1 MIFLLEPYR
10 RCGDLFGDRPSACH
24 PLVGFTTFLEDV
36 ERVDVRLKP
45 DTGATS
51 KVIIS
56 TNRGLFK
63 TAPTVPNSNLVPIC
77 PRPIESEYDG
87 FSRLRVQSAEA
98 RMAEVC
104 NGGRSRLCSVLLDF
118 SEKSLNGACRRPSER
133 GQFLGTF
140 C

>member
-1 MIFLLEPYR
+1 MICSCIICIQNVVFLSLLRAGAET
-10 RCGDLFGDRPSACH
+10 LAH
-24 PLVGFTTFLEDV
+24 PGLDPFNVLTKKSTVLVLS
-36 ERVDVRLKP
+36 R
-45 DTGATS
+45 TGNQGAKFES
-51 KVIIS
+51 RAS
-56 TNRGLFK
+56 R
-63 TAPTVPNSNLVPIC
+63 

-133 GQFLGTF
+133 GQFLSTF